1 MSNRRNFIKKS
12 ALGTLGVSSILG
24 CDELN
29 NANIKKTYPRI
40 ISTWNH
46 GLDANKKAWEVLKN
60 GNGGLSAIEEGVKVS
75 ESDPKVRS
83 VGYGGYPD
91 REGIV
96 TLDACI
102 MDSAIEEGVKV
113 SESDPKVRSVGYGG
127 YPDREGIVTLDAC
140 IMDKNSNCGS
150 VSFLQNIKHPI
161 SVARHVMEDTPH
173 VMLSGKGALDFA
185 ISKGIKQEDL
195 LTDDSKKDWLNWKE
209 KSNYKPVINIENH
222 DTISMLLIDDVG
234 DLYGA
239 CTTSGAAWKMHG
251 RVGDSPIIGA
261 GLFLDN
267 EVGAAAA
274 TGLGEAIIKTSG
286 SAMVVELMRQGASP
300 LEACKT
306 IVKRI
311 SKIHKSGPEWDYL
324 QVGFIAINKNGE
336 YAGYSLRKG
345 FNYSLCDQKNKDL
358 LIDAKYEIG

>member
-1 MSNRRNFIKKS
+1 MENRRNFLKKS
-12 ALGTLGVSSILG
+12 ALGTLGVSTVMS
-24 CDELN
+24 CDTLN
-29 NANIKKTYPRI
+29 KTSSEAVFPRI

-60 GNGGLSAIEEGVKVS
+60 RQGGLSAVEEGVKVT
-75 ESDPKVRS
+75 EADPNVRS
-83 VGYGGYPD
+83 VG
-91 REGIV
+91 
-96 TLDACI
+96 L
-102 MDSAIEEGVKV
+102 
-113 SESDPKVRSVGYGG
+113 GG

-150 VSFLQNIKHPI
+150 VSYLQNIKHPI

-173 VMLSGKGALDFA
+173 VMLSGSGALDFA
-185 ISKGIKQEDL
+185 ISKGFKQENL
-195 LTDDSKKDWLNWKE
+195 LTEASKNDWIKWKQ
-209 KSNYKPVINIENH
+209 KSDYKPLINIENH
-222 DTISMLLIDDVG
+222 DTISMLLIDENR

-286 SAMVVELMRQGASP
+286 SAMVVELMRQGHSP
-300 LEACKT
+300 FEACKT
-306 IVKRI
+306 IVDRI
-311 SKIHKSGPEWDYL
+311 SKIHMNSPEWEYL
-324 QVGFIAINKNGE
+324 QVGFIALNKNGE

-345 FNYSLCDQKNKDL
+345 FNFSLQDEINKDL
-358 LIDAKYEIG
+358 LIDAKFQI

>member
-1 MSNRRNFIKKS
+1 MENRRNFLKKS
-12 ALGTLGVSSILG
+12 ALGTLGVSTVMS
-24 CDELN
+24 CDTLN
-29 NANIKKTYPRI
+29 KTSSEAVFPRI

-60 GNGGLSAIEEGVKVS
+60 GQGGLSAVEEGVKVT
-75 ESDPKVRS
+75 EADPNVRS
-83 VGYGGYPD
+83 VG
-91 REGIV
+91 
-96 TLDACI
+96 L
-102 MDSAIEEGVKV
+102 
-113 SESDPKVRSVGYGG
+113 GG

-150 VSFLQNIKHPI
+150 VSYLQNIKHPI

-173 VMLSGKGALDFA
+173 VMLSGSGALDFA
-185 ISKGIKQEDL
+185 ISKGFKQENL
-195 LTDDSKKDWLNWKE
+195 LTEASKNDWIKWKE
-209 KSNYKPVINIENH
+209 KSDYKPKINIENH
-222 DTISMLLIDDVG
+222 DTISMLLIDENR

-286 SAMVVELMRQGASP
+286 SAMVVELMRQGYSP

-306 IVKRI
+306 IVDRI
-311 SKIHKSGPEWDYL
+311 SKIHMNSPEWEYL
-324 QVGFIAINKNGE
+324 QVGFIALNKNGE

-345 FNYSLCDQKNKDL
+345 FNFSLQDEINKDL
-358 LIDAKYEIG
+358 LIDAKFQI